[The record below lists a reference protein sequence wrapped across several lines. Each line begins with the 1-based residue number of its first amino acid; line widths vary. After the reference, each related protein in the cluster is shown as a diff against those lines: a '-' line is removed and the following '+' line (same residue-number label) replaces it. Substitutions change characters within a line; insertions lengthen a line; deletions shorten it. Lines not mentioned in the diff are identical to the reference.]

1 MGLKDLKSN
10 LDLLGG
16 FGNEGETLGGM
27 ETFNPNNF
35 QKGIEDASQKH
46 IDSLAEV
53 PGGTQNSP
61 FQDLDG
67 EPGPQ
72 FQQST
77 DIASQ
82 AHISSLSSVPGG
94 TSNSPFQDRNDGATP
109 SQYINNL
116 PN

>member
-10 LDLLGG
+10 LDLQGG
-16 FGNEGETLGGM
+16 FGNEGAPLGEM
-27 ETFNPNNF
+27 ENFTPQNF
-35 QKGIEDASQKH
+35 QLPTDAASQKH

-67 EPGPQ
+67 EQGPQ

-82 AHISSLSSVPGG
+82 AHISSLAAVPGG
-94 TSNSPFQDRNDGATP
+94 SQNSPFQDRNDGDTP
-109 SQYINNL
+109 SQYLNNL
-116 PN
+116 LN

>member
-10 LDLLGG
+10 LDLQGG
-16 FGNEGETLGGM
+16 FGNEGAPLGEM
-27 ETFNPNNF
+27 ENFTPQNF
-35 QKGIEDASQKH
+35 QLPTDAASQKH

-82 AHISSLSSVPGG
+82 AHISSLAAVPGG
-94 TSNSPFQDRNDGATP
+94 SQSSPFQDRNDGETP
-109 SQYINNL
+109 SQYLNNL